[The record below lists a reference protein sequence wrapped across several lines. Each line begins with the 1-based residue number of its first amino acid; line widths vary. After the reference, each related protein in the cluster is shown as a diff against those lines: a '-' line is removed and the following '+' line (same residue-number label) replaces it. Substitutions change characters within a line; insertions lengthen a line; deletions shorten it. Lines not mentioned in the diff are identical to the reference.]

1 MINVYLNYSNSI
13 ATIHQTSTCPRIH
26 AHHSPN
32 QRILT
37 INLKTFRDVIKDL
50 AEGKFAFKA
59 EAENNDVWLEIDFG
73 ELAFEI
79 AVVKYIIHLLG
90 ERYEPFDDLN
100 PELHC

>member
-13 ATIHQTSTCPRIH
+13 ATIHQINTCPRIH

-32 QRILT
+32 QRILKLNLNT
-37 INLKTFRDVIKDL
+37 IQPVLKDFV
-50 AEGKFAFKA
+50 EGKFVFKA
-59 EAENNDVWLEIDFG
+59 EAEYNDVWLEIDFG

-79 AVVKYIIHLLG
+79 AVVKYIIYLLG
-90 ERYEPFDDLN
+90 KRYEPFDDLN